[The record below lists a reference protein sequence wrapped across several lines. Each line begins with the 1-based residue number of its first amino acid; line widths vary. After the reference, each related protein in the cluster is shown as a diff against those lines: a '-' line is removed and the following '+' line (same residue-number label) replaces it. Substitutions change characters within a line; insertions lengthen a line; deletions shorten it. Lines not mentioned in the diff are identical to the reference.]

1 MNEAQANFSSLMG
14 QIDTFLLM
22 TVSLAL
28 AVGIVGIINTMLM
41 STTERFVEF
50 GVLRTNGWSQSNILT
65 LVTLESAYLGLLA
78 GLVGCA
84 AGLGWHAGRQ
94 SVHLGGHSPGDDAV
108 AFRDGRWPVDHDG
121 DAGGLVPRLACGPA
135 DPDGRHSLGIALMTR
150 GLPMIEV
157 VDVHKS
163 YRSGS
168 RSVEALRGVSC
179 QIDRGRFAFIVGPSG
194 SGKSTL
200 LYLIGAI
207 DRPTSG
213 EIVVDGQDLVTMSEA
228 AQNVYRRDQI
238 GFIFQSFNLI
248 SNLTALE
255 NVLVPFLPRG
265 VSPEQRQRGI
275 DLLTEVGLGE
285 RLDHRPYQLSGGE
298 QQRVAIARALVK
310 QPILV
315 LADEPTGELDS
326 KTGDEIYTILRR
338 LQESSRHDPGHR
350 HP

>member
-1 MNEAQANFSSLMG
+1 
-14 QIDTFLLM
+14 
-22 TVSLAL
+22 
-28 AVGIVGIINTMLM
+28 
-41 STTERFVEF
+41 
-50 GVLRTNGWSQSNILT
+50 
-65 LVTLESAYLGLLA
+65 
-78 GLVGCA
+78 
-84 AGLGWHAGRQ
+84 
-94 SVHLGGHSPGDDAV
+94 
-108 AFRDGRWPVDHDG
+108 
-121 DAGGLVPRLACGPA
+121 
-135 DPDGRHSLGIALMTR
+135 
-150 GLPMIEV
+150 MIEV
-157 VDVHKS
+157 VDVYKS

-179 QIDRGRFAFIVGPSG
+179 HIDRGRFAFIVGPSG

-213 EIVVDGQDLVTMSEA
+213 EIVVDGQALVTMSEA
-228 AQNVYRRDQI
+228 SQNAYRRDRI

-265 VSPEQRQRGI
+265 VSAEHRQRGV

-326 KTGDEIYTILRR
+326 KAGDEIYTILRR
-338 LQESSRHDPGHR
+338 LQESFRTTLVVVTHDRRFINSQDLVLEIQDGRLANGNGMPTREIPQALIPH
-350 HP
+350 